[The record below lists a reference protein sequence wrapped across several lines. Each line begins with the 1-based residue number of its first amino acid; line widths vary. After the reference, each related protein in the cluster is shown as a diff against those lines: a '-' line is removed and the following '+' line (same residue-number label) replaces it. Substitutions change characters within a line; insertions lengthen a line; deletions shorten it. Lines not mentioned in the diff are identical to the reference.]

1 MLSLNYCIT
10 FTPLNISFIKHF
22 WSSISKFHFSTL
34 DSSSF
39 NQTFNNLT
47 SVSICNMLLFI
58 LLSYYLV
65 PNVSQ
70 ASFLSSLFSRGKLF
84 QPINF
89 SRKTDSSIRRTE
101 SKGGWDFLSYGPHGM
116 NVGGCKCDCDDEDE
130 GGVRL
135 MAVEKIIKVPKIK
148 VHDFGKKG
156 DWNVAGK
163 SDHMDLTKGET
174 GGNSYMMMADKID
187 APSEQQTS
195 SSEKWEVAGKYDTS
209 SSNWDFDGQN
219 NLGLGFAS
227 T

>member
-1 MLSLNYCIT
+1 MLPNLSLG
-10 FTPLNISFIKHF
+10 
-22 WSSISKFHFSTL
+22 
-34 DSSSF
+34 
-39 NQTFNNLT
+39 
-47 SVSICNMLLFI
+47 
-58 LLSYYLV
+58 
-65 PNVSQ
+65 
-70 ASFLSSLFSRGKLF
+70 SFLSSFLARGKLF
-84 QPINF
+84 HL
-89 SRKTDSSIRRTE
+89 SSFARNPDIRRTE

-174 GGNSYMMMADKID
+174 DGNSYMMMADKID
-187 APSEQQTS
+187 HPTPATA

-209 SSNWDFDGQN
+209 SSNWDFNGQN
-219 NLGLGFAS
+219 NLGLDFS
-227 T
+227 SS